1 MSIHKAKWEVKK
13 LVVELREE
21 DWGKLFTAVKHQYL
35 KREMMTRVIMRESE
49 EVKDHSD
56 SNTEE
61 EVAETEINKFKYQ
74 VMKRWMISSH
84 LTRALLEE
92 EVNKY
97 NKIKEIQELGGG
109 QDRTTMS
116 NRRVK
121 CHSWILKLYKDQGE
135 AELLIVAQT
144 EINNKMFQARTE
156 EFALVEPNMTLKAQ

>member
-1 MSIHKAKWEVKK
+1 
-13 LVVELREE
+13 
-21 DWGKLFTAVKHQYL
+21 
-35 KREMMTRVIMRESE
+35 MTRVIMRESE

-121 CHSWILKLYKDQGE
+121 CHS
-135 AELLIVAQT
+135 
-144 EINNKMFQARTE
+144 
-156 EFALVEPNMTLKAQ
+156 